1 MKRPGRAI
9 AVLVVLT
16 SIVTAAWGQLVL
28 TDQTSNSRMIP
39 SLTRGVVVVGIRNG
53 GSTTV
58 TVDTILPPMA
68 ALPNCTG
75 MLAHAIGGLDGN
87 INRTLAPGEM
97 VQIQIDTDGWD
108 VDSPTP
114 HDCTFDV
121 VTTPAQFS
129 TTMRVVFTVSPTPDM
144 VELQPRTMQFA
155 NPITTEQQ
163 VLEFINYTNQVNSF
177 RFTLMGD
184 TRFRWVGCAGQFCD
198 RNNVAPN
205 TVVQLGVEC
214 VGPIPTSAMAPIF
227 VQQIL
232 GPGSGGPTL
241 ATTIAHCGGSGTTS
255 GTIQIV
261 DDVSINIPPGTGAAQ
276 VITVGD
282 PPERIRTASLTPGSP
297 VLFTDPNC
305 LDQQSCT
312 WAGSGDA
319 LPKSLGMRCTA
330 AGNATLQVMGGST
343 GSNAGVTCI
352 DTGGGG
358 PVIQLPSSVMSPDVP
373 VNQTSTATF
382 QIQNT
387 GGAPLVVDPMAF
399 PAPWTGTTGC
409 AAGCTVGSGGT
420 ASVGFAFSPLDWQPD
435 PYTSSLTVNSNATNM
450 PSANVM
456 LTGTGRG
463 ATLDVTEPEV
473 TLPNNLVID
482 FRRIAR
488 GPPAELPLRLYADG
502 NIGTITAQLS
512 GLAAP
517 FSAAPAMLGLDAQ
530 TEGTFLVRCGSPTA
544 LPPTERTI
552 TIQSNAYAITPATTV
567 TLKCEVLDT
576 QVTVNPTTFPFDEV
590 RVNTGAVVKPFTIK
604 NEGTSPATV
613 TRIAL
618 SGSNPNLELAFSG
631 TGVLGPGEEITG
643 SLTLTP
649 TVEAQGDIELDLEVE
664 VDGLMLAYPVTG
676 KVVRPAAKIT
686 PTALDLGTVC
696 IGTQASGEVVV
707 TNTGTATLAMAMP
720 PTMDM
725 AFIPFYDTIYPYQL
739 MADRMVS
746 TEVRPA
752 SSSAGVKEGTLTWE
766 VDASLP
772 PFTVPV
778 SLETIGEGT
787 AISPGKVELGT
798 WDVGQRS
805 PDRVIRLENCSMAPV
820 EIVHRGVVATRGR
833 TDSWDVRP
841 KTDARVLG
849 PHDTMLVTVAFVPTE
864 AGIHRAEISLEI
876 DGQQRFVPLEAE
888 GIGQILDKT
897 SFYACGCSTDASA
910 RGLFGLLPAL
920 FAFLFVTRRRR
931 PC

>member
-1 MKRPGRAI
+1 MKRRARAI
-9 AVLVVLT
+9 AILVVLT

-28 TDQTSNSRMIP
+28 TDPVSTSRMVP
-39 SLTRGVVVVGIRNG
+39 TLTRGVVVVGG
-53 GSTTV
+53 AATV

-68 ALPNCTG
+68 ALPNCNG

-114 HDCTFDV
+114 HDCTFNV
-121 VTTPAQFS
+121 VTTPVQFS
-129 TTMRVVFTVSPTPDM
+129 TTMRVVFTVSATPDM

-163 VLEFINYTNQVNSF
+163 VLEFINYTTQVNSF

-184 TRFRWVGCAGQFCD
+184 TRFRWVGCVGQFCD

-214 VGPIPTSAMAPIF
+214 IGPVPTSAMAPIF

-241 ATTIAHCGGSGTTS
+241 ATTMAHCGGTGSSSGM
-255 GTIQIV
+255 IQIA
-261 DDVSINIPPGTGAAQ
+261 DDVSINIPPSTGAAQ
-276 VITVGD
+276 VTTVGS

-305 LDQQSCT
+305 PDQQSCT

-319 LPKSLGMRCTA
+319 LPKTLGMRCTGP
-330 AGNATLQVMGGST
+330 GNATLQVMGGMS
-343 GSNAGVTCI
+343 GSNAGVECI

-358 PVIQLPSSVMSPDVP
+358 PVIQLPSSVMSPDIA
-373 VNQTSTATF
+373 VNQTSTAMF

-387 GGAPLVVDPMAF
+387 GGSPLVVDPMTF
-399 PAPWTGTTGC
+399 PAPWSGTSGC

-420 ASVGFAFSPLDWQPD
+420 ASVGFTFTPPDWQPD
-435 PYTSSLTVNSNATNM
+435 PYTNSLTVTSNATNM

-473 TLPNNLVID
+473 TLPNNLIID

-488 GPPAELPLRLYADG
+488 GPPAELPLRVYADG
-502 NIGTITAQLS
+502 NIGTINAQLTA
-512 GLAAP
+512 LAAP
-517 FSAAPAMLGLDAQ
+517 FSAMPTMLGMDAQ

-552 TIQSNAYAITPATTV
+552 TIQSNAYSITPATVV

-576 QVTVNPTTFPFDEV
+576 QVTINPTTFPFDEV
-590 RVNTGAVVKPFTIK
+590 RVNTGAVTKPFTIK

-613 TRIAL
+613 SAIRL
-618 SGSNPNLELAFSG
+618 SGSSPVLDLDYSG
-631 TGVLGPGEEITG
+631 TGVLAPGEEITG
-643 SLTLTP
+643 TLTLTP
-649 TVEAQGDIELDLEVE
+649 SVETEVKLDLVVE
-664 VDGLMLAYPVTG
+664 VDGLMPAYPVTG

-686 PTALDLGTVC
+686 PTSLELGTVC

-707 TNTGTATLAMAMP
+707 TNIGTATLAMAMP

-752 SSSAGVKEGTLTWE
+752 SSSAGPKEGTLTWE

-772 PFTVPV
+772 PFSVPV

-833 TDSWDVRP
+833 ADSWDVRP

-849 PHDTMLVTVAFVPTE
+849 PHDTMLITVAFVPTE
-864 AGIHRAEISLEI
+864 AGVHRAEVSLEI
-876 DGQQRFVPLEAE
+876 DGQQRLVPLEAE

-897 SFYACGCSTDASA
+897 SFYACGCSSNASS
-910 RGLFGLLPAL
+910 RGLLGILPVL